1 MINGTHI
8 LIYSKDPAA
17 DRTFFR
23 DLLGF
28 RFVNVGEDWLI
39 FALPPS
45 ELAVH
50 PGEGDLGLRHAD
62 HNMLGAV
69 VYFMCDD
76 LKETMKSLKAKKVE
90 CTEVTKAPWGSKTTI
105 RLPSG
110 GEVGLYQPTH
120 ETAIGLGKY

>member
-1 MINGTHI
+1 MINGAHI
-8 LIYSKDPAA
+8 LIYSKDPVA
-17 DRTFFR
+17 DRAFFR
-23 DLLGF
+23 DVLGF

-45 ELAVH
+45 ELALH
-50 PGEGDLGLRHAD
+50 PGEGDFIQRHAE
-62 HNMLGAV
+62 HSMLGAV

-76 LKETMKSLKAKKVE
+76 LKETVQSLKAKKVK
-90 CTEVTKAPWGSKTTI
+90 CSKVTKAPWGSKTTL

-120 ETAIGLGKY
+120 ETAIELGKR